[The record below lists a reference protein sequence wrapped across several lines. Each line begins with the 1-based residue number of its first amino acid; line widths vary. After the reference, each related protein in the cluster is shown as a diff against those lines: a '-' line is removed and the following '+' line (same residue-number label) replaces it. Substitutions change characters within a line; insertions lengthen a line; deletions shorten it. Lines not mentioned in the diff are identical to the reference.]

1 MPLRIATLN
10 VWATPAPLARDV
22 SFRID
27 AIGEKLPDYHL
38 DAIAFQEVWTSEACR
53 RLVRAGRRAGLE
65 YAWAG
70 RGRGWAQGTLRGGLL
85 VLSRLPIEDPRFTP
99 FTLRGEPERAIT
111 NLEYVSGKG
120 FVALLLQTPEGPVR
134 LVNTH
139 LHSGYHHRTHH
150 YVPHRTAQAIELA
163 VDAAQSTAP
172 MVALGDFNFREG
184 DPDYRVLEALLGARD
199 AAVERDQ
206 RESTTLTSNP
216 YRTGRVDRR
225 KDFVFV
231 RDGASE
237 ALGVRRIERIFDEP
251 LSFERREVAYSNH
264 AGLVVELI
272 QGGQASA
279 ARPQDAAIF
288 RLAAAVLAD
297 GTQFAKQRRNGE
309 RTLAKAGLG
318 AAAVAGLCR
327 LPRRVSRRRVLRLAV
342 GAAGLATLGPGV
354 GLSVVS
360 EVFVADE
367 IRAFKRASRQLEALD
382 RGLFS

>member
-38 DAIAFQEVWTSEACR
+38 DAIAFQEVWTSEAR
-53 RLVRAGRRAGLE
+53 KRLVRAGRRAGLG

-70 RGRGWAQGTLRGGLL
+70 LGRGWAQGTQRGGLL
-85 VLSRLPIEDPRFTP
+85 VLSRLPLEGARFAP
-99 FTLRGEPERAIT
+99 FSLRGEPERAIT

-120 FVALLLQTPEGPVR
+120 FVTLTLQTAEGPVR

-150 YVPHRTAQAIELA
+150 YVPHRTAQAIQVA
-163 VDAAQSTAP
+163 VDAAQSTIP
-172 MVALGDFNFREG
+172 MVAVGDFNFREG
-184 DPDYRVLEALLGARD
+184 DPDYRVLEALLGVRD
-199 AAVERDQ
+199 AAVERGQ
-206 RESTTLTSNP
+206 PQNTTLTSNP

-231 RDGASE
+231 RDGASQG
-237 ALGVRRIERIFDEP
+237 LGVEGIKRIFDEP
-251 LSFERREVAYSNH
+251 LSFEGRQVAYSNH
-264 AGLVVELI
+264 AGLVVDLS
-272 QGGQASA
+272 QGGPASA
-279 ARPQDAAIF
+279 SIAQDAAIF

-297 GTQFAKQRRNGE
+297 GKQFAKQRRNGG
-309 RTLAKAGLG
+309 RAFARVGLG
-318 AAAVAGLCR
+318 AGAVAGLCS
-327 LPRRVSRRRVLRLAV
+327 LPRPVSRRRVLRLAF
-342 GAAGLATLGPGV
+342 GAAGLAMLAPGV

-360 EVFVADE
+360 EVFVEDE
-367 IRAFKRASRQLEALD
+367 IRAFVLASRQLEELD
-382 RGLFS
+382 RELLS